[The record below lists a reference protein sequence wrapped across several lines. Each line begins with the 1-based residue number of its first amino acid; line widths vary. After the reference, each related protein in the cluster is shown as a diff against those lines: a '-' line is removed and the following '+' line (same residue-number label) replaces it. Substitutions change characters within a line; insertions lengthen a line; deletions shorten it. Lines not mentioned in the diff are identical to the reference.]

1 MGDNFYY
8 WTLPKLPHIQ
18 ISLHLITP
26 EALLH
31 ISIHGFFFSLF
42 LDAKYIYNLPF
53 PAFYSARSSESSP
66 HLGHGS
72 HISRSYWPCFFF
84 FRNNASLWSRNVPH
98 RSKAGWNKCSGRS
111 MEVKLPAVNYD
122 SPTNKRRD
130 RVIGKVHFH

>member
-98 RSKAGWNKCSGRS
+98 RSKAGWNKCSGAWR
-111 MEVKLPAVNYD
+111 KWNLWQ
-122 SPTNKRRD
+122 TNQQRD
-130 RVIGKVHFH
+130 RVILAAKS